1 MTTKNANSYSSHVPE
16 KTIYFSKN
24 SSEDFVGFFFS
35 FLLDRGGSRREEKES
50 EHSMGSGK
58 VMSLHVEEQR
68 RSFSWTTDLLG

>member
-1 MTTKNANSYSSHVPE
+1 MPTLIHLMSQKRQFIFL
-16 KTIYFSKN
+16 KTVQRISW
-24 SSEDFVGFFFS
+24 GFFFS